1 MDDARQGPGLQHCAM
16 TESRHSGGGFV
27 VVTGTS
33 TGIGAATVS
42 RLARLG
48 FRVFAGVRH
57 AEDAESAR
65 SSAKAAIDGKPFA
78 GVSVSRRCCEGN
90 LGDIRKLGEQA
101 GGTWTGSTHFVSDG
115 NLVPLPR
122 PNLKADD
129 AEGAK
134 RDADELADKVL
145 GGSPAAAASS
155 VGKRGDR

>member
-1 MDDARQGPGLQHCAM
+1 
-16 TESRHSGGGFV
+16 
-27 VVTGTS
+27 
-33 TGIGAATVS
+33 VS

-48 FRVFAGVRH
+48 FTGVRR

-78 GVSVSRRCCEGN
+78 GVPVSRRYHEGN
-90 LGDIRKLGEQA
+90 LGDITKLGEQA

-122 PNLKADD
+122 PNVKADD

-134 RDADELADKVL
+134 RYADEPADKVS
-145 GGSPAAAASS
+145 GGSPVAAASS
-155 VGKRGDR
+155 VGGRGDR